1 MTRGLAPRARFAAAL
16 AAGAVALLTAVTAC
30 AQPGSGG
37 GTTAASASVPP
48 LDSVLARASAG
59 RQQGS
64 ADAKVTVIEVSDF
77 QCPYCR
83 MFFDSTY
90 RRFDSAYVKTGKVR
104 MVYINYPL
112 PMHNQ
117 AFAAAKAAMCA
128 GAQGKFWPMHDLLFG
143 RQREWAEQA
152 DAPQRFTRLAAEVGV
167 QAAEFRDCYDND
179 RVSPLITYDLTQAAS
194 AGVNATPTF
203 IINREKMLNGAVP
216 YADLAREVDAAI
228 AAAQNGPRPPG
239 GTPPATAPPAPP
251 PPTGGARP

>member
-1 MTRGLAPRARFAAAL
+1 M
-16 AAGAVALLTAVTAC
+16 AAGALALLTAVTAC
-30 AQPGSGG
+30 AQGG
-37 GTTAASASVPP
+37 GSAGSTASARGIPP

-64 ADAKVTVIEVSDF
+64 TAAKVTVIEVSDF

-90 RRFDSAYVKTGKVR
+90 RKLDSAYVKTGRVR

-128 GAQGKFWPMHDLLFG
+128 AAQGKFWQMHDLLFG

-152 DAPQRFTRLAAEVGV
+152 DAPRRFTRFASELRLDSA
-167 QAAEFRDCYDND
+167 QYRDCYDND
-179 RVSPLITYDLTQAAS
+179 RVAPLITYDLTQAAG

-203 IINREKMLNGAVP
+203 IINREKMLNGAVSF
-216 YADLAREVDAAI
+216 AELSRELDAAI
-228 AAAQNGPRPPG
+228 AAAQNAPTPPG
-239 GTPPATAPPAPP
+239 STPPATAPPPP
-251 PPTGGARP
+251 PPAPARP